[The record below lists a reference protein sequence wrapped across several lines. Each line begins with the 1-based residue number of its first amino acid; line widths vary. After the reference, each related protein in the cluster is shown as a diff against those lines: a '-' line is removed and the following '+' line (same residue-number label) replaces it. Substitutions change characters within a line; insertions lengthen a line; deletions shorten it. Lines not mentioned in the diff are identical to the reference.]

1 MQKCQNMSNNIKQIP
16 IPLTYI
22 SWSKQ
27 RIKELK
33 QYNLKYFIA
42 ILLLILTNLISLS
55 ILINNNLTADEV
67 INQKIIN
74 EELIPIEELEAM

>member
-1 MQKCQNMSNNIKQIP
+1 MNTAITNNIKQIP
-16 IPLTYI
+16 TSLNYI
-22 SWSKQ
+22 SWNKQ

-55 ILINNNLTADEV
+55 ILINNNLAADEV

-74 EELIPIEELEAM
+74 EELIPIEELEVL

>member
-1 MQKCQNMSNNIKQIP
+1 MAQATIKQIST
-16 IPLTYI
+16 PLNYI

-27 RIKELK
+27 RIKQLK

-42 ILLLILTNLISLS
+42 ILLLILTNLISLT
-55 ILINNNLTADEV
+55 ILINNNLMADEV

-74 EELIPIEELEAM
+74 EELIPIENLEVL

>member
-1 MQKCQNMSNNIKQIP
+1 MNTAITNNIKQIP
-16 IPLTYI
+16 TPLNYI

-55 ILINNNLTADEV
+55 ILINNNLAADEL

-74 EELIPIEELEAM
+74 EELIPIEELEVL

>member
-1 MQKCQNMSNNIKQIP
+1 MTQATIKQIP
-16 IPLTYI
+16 TPLNYI

-33 QYNLKYFIA
+33 QYNLKYFIT

-67 INQKIIN
+67 INQKITN
-74 EELIPIEELEAM
+74 EELIPIEELEVL

>member
-1 MQKCQNMSNNIKQIP
+1 MTQATSKQIP
-16 IPLTYI
+16 TSLNYI
-22 SWSKQ
+22 RWSKQ

-42 ILLLILTNLISLS
+42 ILLLILTNLISLA

-74 EELIPIEELEAM
+74 EELIPIEDLEVL